1 MFETIADQGPAG
13 VLAAMTEHLAKLPSQ
28 LWRTENDGFASI
40 AAAIDALAVQVDCTR
55 GRPRPRSAVPRGRVR
70 VLLLDAG
77 GLVDG

>member
-55 GRPRPRSAVPRGRVR
+55 VGLAKKRSPAGWCPRPPPRRPRTG
-70 VLLLDAG
+70 
-77 GLVDG
+77 